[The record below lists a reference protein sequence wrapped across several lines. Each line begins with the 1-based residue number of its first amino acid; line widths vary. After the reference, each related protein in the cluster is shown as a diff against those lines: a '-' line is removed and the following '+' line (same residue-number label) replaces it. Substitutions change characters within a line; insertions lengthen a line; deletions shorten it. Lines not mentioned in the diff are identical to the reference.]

1 MNNIKTILTTIGIL
15 LAGLG
20 NIISIG
26 YGLYLW
32 VIVDLTFKVSL
43 WNGFMIWISMITL
56 GLILIIIGTIF

>member
-43 WNGFMIWISMITL
+43 WNGFIVWISMITL